1 MVDGDRILKIWI
13 RITLFNNGLIIC
25 FVQCEDVNRRITLS
39 VTFKN
44 EIFVSI
50 IGAMNENWNL
60 TYSSVLVNLSTIQ
73 LWAKTMN
80 GSLFNAGVCG
90 LLCIGY

>member
-1 MVDGDRILKIWI
+1 MAAILIYLLEI
-13 RITLFNNGLIIC
+13 NNGLIIC
-25 FVQCEDVNRRITLS
+25 FVQCEDVNRQITLS
-39 VTFKN
+39 ITFKN

-60 TYSSVLVNLSTIQ
+60 TYSSILVNLSTIQ
-73 LWAKTMN
+73 LWAKTIN
-80 GSLFNAGVCG
+80 GTLFNAGVCG

>member
-1 MVDGDRILKIWI
+1 
-13 RITLFNNGLIIC
+13 
-25 FVQCEDVNRRITLS
+25 
-39 VTFKN
+39 
-44 EIFVSI
+44 
-50 IGAMNENWNL
+50 MNENWNL

>member
-1 MVDGDRILKIWI
+1 MV
-13 RITLFNNGLIIC
+13 FNNGLIIC
-25 FVQCEDVNRRITLS
+25 FVQCENVNRQITLS
-39 VTFKN
+39 ITFKN

-73 LWAKTMN
+73 LWAKTFN
-80 GSLFNAGVCG
+80 GTLFNAGVCG
-90 LLCIGY
+90 LICIGY